1 MKRTILLACMIL
13 LLLGGCSQG
22 QRQLCGPV
30 TELMTDSSGA
40 LTGLVVETDGK
51 ERGILLTEETLV
63 ASQVEGISRE
73 DFLAGTYPEVIVSA
87 PYDRLDE
94 TLTTADGRELKA
106 CAADFL
112 ILEEARTGEVALP
125 DGAAAELWQGSFSD
139 RYCLADGTE
148 LLSVSAPTGPDG
160 VFVGGLT
167 GFEDLSQA
175 AQERISAYYEAQGLL
190 YDPAVQLERAYQ
202 AYRTDPDGFDSFF
215 LEQTIYPTASND
227 RVIYFCTTLT
237 LPIDGRS
244 STMRDLCAAFDR
256 ETGEF
261 LDPWSLFTLP
271 PEEAAEALLDA
282 AQIPDSADRQ
292 EMLAALRPEHLIFH
306 PEHLEVTFPQGT
318 LPGEELTHIVAVDYP
333 DLEGILQPWAVPV
346 SETST
351 EISASS

>member
-1 MKRTILLACMIL
+1 MRRTILLAFLLL

-22 QRQLCGPV
+22 QRQLYGPV
-30 TELMTDSSGA
+30 TELITDDSGT
-40 LTGLVVETDGK
+40 LTGLVVESDGK

-63 ASQVEGISRE
+63 ASQAEGVSRE
-73 DFLAGTYPEVIVSA
+73 DFLAGAYPEVIVSA
-87 PYDRLDE
+87 PYDRLNK

-112 ILEEARTGEVALP
+112 ILEEVRTGEVALL
-125 DGAAAELWQGSFSD
+125 DGTAAELWQGAFSD

-148 LLSVSAPTGPDG
+148 LLYVSAPSGPDG
-160 VFVGGLT
+160 VYVGGLN

-190 YDPAVQLERAYQ
+190 YDAAAQLERAYQ
-202 AYRTDPDGFDSFF
+202 AYRADPDSFDDFF
-215 LEQTIYPTASND
+215 LEQSISPTASND

-237 LPIDGRS
+237 LPLDGHA
-244 STMRDLCAAFDR
+244 STMRNLCAAFDR

-261 LDPWSLFTLP
+261 LDPWSLFALP

-292 EMLAALRPEHLIFH
+292 EMLAALPPEHLIFY
-306 PEHLEVTFPQGT
+306 PEHLEITFPQGT

-351 EISASS
+351 ETPASS